1 MSWDDAFRTQLE
13 STAAG
18 PAALP
23 AASLSEVWNAE
34 WSRSGLDVVS
44 GVGRPYRDAY
54 QSFVDK
60 FNAVTGRHLPEAAR
74 EAGSPLGDYGRNVA
88 AIRAVL
94 PGLPE
99 DQRKQLEPLAD
110 IDAIAKRSA
119 RKVEQD
125 AAVVAARTYGLT
137 GHATAF
143 LAGVAR
149 QSIDPVNLAAMPIG
163 GPLSGGVLRM
173 LAREAGI
180 GAISQAV
187 QEPYVQATRQQLG
200 LEAGIGRAATNVLEA
215 AIGGAAF
222 AGLLRGGAYVLRELH
237 GRNIE
242 TPHGIDA
249 EDMAAAADAEAA
261 NTIHHGPDPV
271 ENHWT
276 DAALGRFV
284 DEHEA
289 GRPFDAEGWMA
300 SRQDF
305 EGRDPETRIT
315 DPWEDLDA
323 AMRATPDGDD
333 LDAAIDLMR
342 GQQDLVRPE
351 PMPAAFSSLFR
362 NIRFDGDLPDWHG
375 DVQGVLDDLARGL
388 GLEKAPRVLVGT
400 KISSAR
406 GATRFGGDVILDEAV
421 PRQQA
426 LATAL
431 HEFGHQVDFQK
442 LRGAGD
448 DVKAAIRSEWEQ
460 HKSRADMR
468 RRDAEPLTQ
477 RQYRPV
483 TLDTS
488 PGADQI
494 PRGHFKSYLTSFEE
508 WFAEQVSRW
517 ATTKAQPQT
526 IAEKFFK
533 GIADI
538 WNRIY
543 ARVTGHVPLVRSVED
558 FLNGEWR
565 ADATL
570 TLGMQGRVSR
580 LEQAL
585 YLHGDQAL
593 DTPVRGQGL
602 ADALAEGE
610 QSARMRALHRDNP
623 ELFARIAALDNDIA
637 SARAGLERLGQE
649 RARTISLTD
658 AQRQRQIADMEK
670 ALAQFT
676 GKRRASPRAKALR
689 EELSKLKEAG
699 ADPALARLA
708 ERETLLRMRLVEKQM
723 ERARV
728 GVELTARGEP
738 QMLPGD
744 YGTRFAAMREAAP
757 ILARA
762 PEDVQSAV
770 LAAYR
775 EAERAAIMGGTPKA
789 DGLDGVALRLFYGDD
804 DLLAP
809 VSHAALVDRIA
820 QVSNL
825 ARLDAEGLATHGLDL
840 PGMFRAARLVGADLD
855 NLFPVPAVAARSRM
869 GRENPAAT
877 QAGAGAAESDVP
889 GTAAPAT
896 SSREGPAQTRA
907 PDVRVATPEELAAG
921 RESLAAIVEETPD
934 YTIARANGDATLK
947 GDLDAL
953 QARETAIAELRAC
966 ADAGGSV
973 RGCFAAKI
981 AEGKVDALHGQALLD
996 DLSAKLAGAR
1006 ARAADARELGH
1017 ETAQEAAEQ
1026 AVRALERLIGEVKA
1040 QLRVDNIADLYE
1052 AAIGDLRNTK
1062 GDFGFGNKAPPTLKG
1077 RASTFGAAIRSL
1089 LARDLHEIATWDNV
1103 HALGQSIRADMHV
1116 QLRDM
1121 IEKLRPKSLGFDNEL
1136 ASNVDMLQAL
1146 YREGQATG
1154 DMRAFADSWAQVHEQ
1169 LRQMANAAG
1178 GDIGFIE
1185 NWRLPNPTADRSKVQ
1200 AHTPEQFIEDL
1211 TRWSPPEGMRDFT
1224 APRDTFRP
1232 LSAEH
1237 HAEVL
1242 ARVYETMRSGGA
1254 TGPATNAWRGAGPLA
1269 DRHADPRVLNFKD
1282 AASWLAFN
1290 EKYGT
1295 GDSPFEVMMGH
1306 IDQMAKEI
1314 AMLRLLGPNPEG
1326 LKRYILNRFDRESAR
1341 INQPVEGDATAIRK
1355 AVRSNRW
1362 QDGRIGFDRK
1372 HFEALWDGMTG
1383 TTHAPVNEELA
1394 RGMGEFRHWLV
1405 STQMGSALLSSLSD
1419 PSSMLMTARFNGLDG
1434 WKIIRQATEMMGQPG
1449 AELRGAELGFI
1460 SDTLTQ
1466 SAQAADRYM
1475 GETIRSGMAAK
1486 ASNAVIR
1493 ASGLRRWT
1501 ALLRQA
1507 FAMEFSA
1514 QFARSVEKPFDQLE
1528 GTFRSAVERYG
1539 FTPDDWEKLAQ
1550 VAPYS
1555 PRENA
1560 AFLRPYDI
1568 RRSGIEGAE
1577 DLANKVDRMIRTEQN
1592 TAVIETDPVTRA
1604 YMLGSSQP
1612 GTAGGEFRR
1621 AVGLYKTFSAT
1632 YLMTHGARA
1641 VARGWDGSR
1650 LGHGALTFLAMSM
1663 LGVLAMQAKEI
1674 AAGREP
1680 LSLDLTTPHG
1690 RLAWGKGVLQGGG
1703 LGVFG
1708 DVFFTDK
1715 TKFGNN
1721 WAATLL
1727 GPQFAAAETVLG
1739 RFALNNAT
1747 RAIKGQD
1754 THFLG
1759 DGLYALG
1766 RYTPGANLWF
1776 AKTAFDR
1783 AVLNQL
1789 QLMVDERA
1797 PERFSRIERM
1807 AERDWQQRYFWRPG
1821 VAVPETMENMQ

>member
-1 MSWDDAFRTQLE
+1 MSWEDAFRTQQDMDQR
-13 STAAG
+13 A

-23 AASLSEVWNAE
+23 TASLSEIWNTE
-34 WSRSGLDVVS
+34 WRRSGLDVTA
-44 GVGRPYRDAY
+44 GAQKPYTDAY
-54 QSFVDK
+54 NDFRDK
-60 FNAVTGRHLPEAAR
+60 FRSVTGRELPDAAR
-74 EAGSPLGDYGRNVA
+74 ETGTFLGSYGQVRQ
-88 AIRAVL
+88 AIKAIL
-94 PGLPE
+94 PTLPE
-99 DQRKQLEPLAD
+99 DQRKQLEPVAD
-110 IDAIAKRSA
+110 IDTAARTKA
-119 RKVEQD
+119 RKIEQD
-125 AAVVAARTYGLT
+125 AAETASRTHGLS
-137 GHATAF
+137 GWATAF
-143 LAGVAR
+143 AASVAR
-149 QSIDPVNLAAMPIG
+149 QSVDPINLMTMAAG
-163 GPLSGGVLRM
+163 GPLTGNVVKM
-173 LAREAGI
+173 LAREALI
-180 GAISQAV
+180 GATSQAI
-187 QEPYVQATRQQLG
+187 QEPFVQSARADLG
-200 LEAGIGRAATNVLEA
+200 LEAGFGRATTNVLEA

-222 AGLLRGGAYVLRELH
+222 AGLLRGGAYVLRQMRDA
-237 GRNIE
+237 GIR
-242 TPHGIDA
+242 TPHNVDA
-249 EDMAAAADAEAA
+249 EDLAAIADAETA

-289 GRPFDAEGWMA
+289 GRTFDAEGWIA
-300 SRQDF
+300 TRQDF
-305 EGRDPETRIT
+305 EGRAPETRQA

-333 LDAAIDLMR
+333 LDAAIDLVR
-342 GQQDLVRPE
+342 GQQDLTRPE
-351 PMPAAFSSLFR
+351 PIPSAFSSLFR
-362 NIRFDGDLPDWHG
+362 NIRFEGNLPDWHA
-375 DVQGVLDDLARGL
+375 DVQGVLDELARGL
-388 GLEKAPRVLVGT
+388 GLEKAPRLLVGQ

-442 LRGAGD
+442 LRTASD
-448 DVKAAIRSEWEQ
+448 DVKAAIRAEWEQ
-460 HKSRADMR
+460 HKASADMR
-468 RRDAEPLTQ
+468 RRDTEPLTQ

-483 TLDTS
+483 TLNTS

-494 PRGHFKSYLTSFEE
+494 PTGHFKTYLTSFEE
-508 WFAEQVSRW
+508 WFAEQVLRW

-538 WNRIY
+538 WNAIY

-558 FLNGEWR
+558 FLNGQWR
-565 ADATL
+565 GDATL
-570 TLGMQGRVSR
+570 TLSMQGRVSR

-585 YLHGDQAL
+585 YLHGDQSP
-593 DTPVRGQGL
+593 DTPVRGQQL

-610 QSARMRALHRDNP
+610 QSARMRALRRDNP
-623 ELFARIAALDNDIA
+623 ELFARIDTLDNDIA
-637 SARAGLERLGQE
+637 AARSGLDRLAEERN
-649 RARTISLTD
+649 RTISLTD

-670 ALAQFT
+670 ARAQFT
-676 GKRRASPRAKALR
+676 GKRKTSPRAKALR
-689 EELSKLKEAG
+689 EELAKLKEAG

-708 ERETLLRMRLVEKQM
+708 DRETLLRMRLVEKQM

-728 GVELTARGEP
+728 GVELTSRGEP

-762 PEDVQSAV
+762 PEDVQSAM

-775 EAERAAIMGGTPKA
+775 EAERAAIMGGAPKA
-789 DGLDGVALRLFYGDD
+789 RGVDGEALRLFYGDD
-804 DLLAP
+804 ELLTP

-840 PGMFRAARLVGADLD
+840 PGMFRAARLAGTDLD
-855 NLFPVPAVAARSRM
+855 NLFPVPAGVTPSRA

-877 QAGAGAAESDVP
+877 PAGAGAAASYVP
-889 GTAAPAT
+889 GNAAPAT
-896 SSREGPAQTRA
+896 PSQVRA
-907 PDVRVATPEELAAG
+907 PDVRAATPEELAAG
-921 RESLAAIVEETPD
+921 RESLAAILEETPD
-934 YTIARANGDATLK
+934 YAIARANGDATLR
-947 GDLDAL
+947 GELDAL

-966 ADAGGSV
+966 TDAGGSV

-996 DLSAKLAGAR
+996 DLSAKLTGAR
-1006 ARAADARELGH
+1006 ARAADARELGR

-1040 QLRVDNIADLYE
+1040 QLRVDNIADLYDG
-1052 AAIGDLRNTK
+1052 AIGNLRNTK

-1103 HALGQSIRADMHV
+1103 YALGQSIRADMHV

-1121 IEKLRPKSLGFDNEL
+1121 IERLRPKNLGFDNEL

-1146 YREGQATG
+1146 YREGQTSG
-1154 DMRAFADSWAQVHEQ
+1154 DMRAFADTWAQVHEQ
-1169 LRQMANAAG
+1169 LRQMVNAAG

-1185 NWRLPNPTADRSKVQ
+1185 NWRLPNPSADRAKVQ
-1200 AHTPEQFIEDL
+1200 AHPLETFLRDM
-1211 TRWSPPEGMRDFT
+1211 RDWSPAQGMRDFT

-1232 LSAEH
+1232 LPAERH
-1237 HAEVL
+1237 DEVL
-1242 ARVYETMRSGGA
+1242 TRVYETMRSGGA
-1254 TGPATNAWRGAGPLA
+1254 SGPATDAWRGAGPLA

-1306 IDQMAKEI
+1306 IDQMSKEI
-1314 AMLRLLGPNPEG
+1314 AILRLLGPNPEG
-1326 LKRYILNRFDRESAR
+1326 LKRYILNKFDRESAR
-1341 INQPVEGDATAIRK
+1341 LNQPVEGGAKAIRK
-1355 AVRSNRW
+1355 AIRANRW
-1362 QDGRIGFDRK
+1362 QDGRIGFDRN

-1383 TTHAPVNEELA
+1383 ATHVPVNEELA
-1394 RGMGEFRHWLV
+1394 RGMGEMRHWLI
-1405 STQMGSALLSSLSD
+1405 STQMGSAVLSSLSD

-1434 WKIIRQATEMMGQPG
+1434 WKIIGQATEMMGQPG

-1460 SDTLTQ
+1460 SDTLTL

-1501 ALLRQA
+1501 AILRQA

-1514 QFARSVEKPFDQLE
+1514 QFARSVERPFDQLD
-1528 GTFRSAVERYG
+1528 GAFRDAVQRYN
-1539 FTPDDWEKLAQ
+1539 FTPEDWEKLAQ

-1555 PRENA
+1555 PRENT

-1568 RRSGIEGAE
+1568 RRSGVEGAE
-1577 DLANKVDRMIRTEQN
+1577 GLANKVDRMIRTEQN
-1592 TAVIETDPVTRA
+1592 MAVIETDPVTRA

-1621 AVGLYKTFSAT
+1621 AVGMYKTFSAT
-1632 YLMTHGARA
+1632 YLLTHGARA

-1680 LSLDLTTPHG
+1680 LSLDVTTPHG

-1703 LGVFG
+1703 LGIFG

-1715 TKFGNN
+1715 TKFGNT

-1727 GPQFAAAETVLG
+1727 GPQFAAAETILG

-1747 RAIKGQD
+1747 RAIKGQE

-1759 DGLYALG
+1759 DGLYALS
-1766 RYTPGANLWF
+1766 RYTPGSNLWF

-1797 PERFSRIERM
+1797 PERFARIERM

-1821 VAVPETMENMQ
+1821 AAVPETMEGF